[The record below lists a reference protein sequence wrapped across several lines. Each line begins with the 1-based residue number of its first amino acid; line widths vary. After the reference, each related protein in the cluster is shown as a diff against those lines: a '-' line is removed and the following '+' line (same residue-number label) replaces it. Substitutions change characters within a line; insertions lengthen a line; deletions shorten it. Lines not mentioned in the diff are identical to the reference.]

1 MLPMKTRDQLY
12 RHEPKPRN
20 AAVAPCRRDAASRH
34 RYRYRLFV
42 KPLNFT
48 AVRCYEKKGFDSNGK
63 SAQKDATA
71 ATRTPKL
78 CCIVFL
84 VNRTAN

>member
-48 AVRCYEKKGFDSNGK
+48 AVRCYEKKASTQTESQHKKMRLLPRG
-63 SAQKDATA
+63 
-71 ATRTPKL
+71 R
-78 CCIVFL
+78 
-84 VNRTAN
+84 